1 MGKTEKY
8 HILDREM
15 GKAKNEEWGM
25 GKTKNKEWGAGG
37 WRWQIQMI
45 KT

>member
-15 GKAKNEEWGM
+15 GKAKNEEWGRRRTRNGVLEAGD
-25 GKTKNKEWGAGG
+25 GKYK
-37 WRWQIQMI
+37 
-45 KT
+45 